1 MSIRVCVSTR
11 VRCTSSFIHAV
22 VYMYPSV
29 HMHKAIRAHS
39 LWSPSVLLE
48 HDSPVFPSLSFF
60 RTPILLFWLALSP
73 FYSLALSLVSPLL
86 SFSQH
91 CSSVYAKTHTSSAS
105 MHCFPILVIRTR
117 LNINTPC
124 RGSGVIERMFPPA
137 RARARVKYVRMKRVL
152 QWSAISFFLVP
163 LLFS

>member
-22 VYMYPSV
+22 VYMFPSV

-39 LWSPSVLLE
+39 LWSPFYWSTILPSFHL
-48 HDSPVFPSLSFF
+48 SLSFA
-60 RTPILLFWLALSP
+60 PLS
-73 FYSLALSLVSPLL
+73 FYSDSPCLLSTVSSLSLFSPLL

-91 CSSVYAKTHTSSAS
+91 CFSVYAKTHTSSAS

-117 LNINTPC
+117 QNINTPC
-124 RGSGVIERMFPPA
+124 RGNGVIEQMFPP
-137 RARARVKYVRMKRVL
+137 ARARVKYVRMKRVL
-152 QWSAISFFLVP
+152 Q
-163 LLFS
+163 